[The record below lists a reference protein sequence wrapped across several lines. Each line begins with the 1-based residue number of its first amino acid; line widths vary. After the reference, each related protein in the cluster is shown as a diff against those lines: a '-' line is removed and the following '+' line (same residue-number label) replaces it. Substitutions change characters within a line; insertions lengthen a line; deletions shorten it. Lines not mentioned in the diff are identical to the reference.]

1 MGLAM
6 TDLGAAGYDGVLELR
21 IHGVNNTSPSSM
33 LDLGVD
39 DVELVPHIGGD
50 ESAGFWR
57 AKEAVRDRLDPL
69 DRGYTP
75 EGLTREAY
83 SWGGLARTSPDGFG
97 FGSIKAITGVLG
109 RLAWIM
115 LIPFGLVNIAYWSR
129 RLPERPYEPPSKDAK
144 GSPDE
149 VQGDPP
155 SEEKKTRATGVWS
168 GRGSASIRI
177 FALGSTMLLVVS
189 VCDVALDVVA
199 RQCYRGGV
207 PVCGGLPSQ
216 LDSVATWSLA
226 QRLAAVSIVPV
237 LLLLLLWWVI
247 GSSRTRYEKVV
258 AQYTP
263 TEAARIVPEGG
274 GKETAGPPELDLMK
288 AGEEASAGD
297 LDGGPHLTAR
307 RLWSGDRLVGR
318 ALSLHLAAALVVVA
332 MSTSWAASVGPGPKC
347 RTIETTMHG
356 CWAQLNKQPYSVIPF
371 FRLTVV
377 ALLILL
383 VVAAALVA
391 TADDA
396 PDVQHRSDQDQAGLV
411 LRTLRHHRTSTGVL
425 AGAFVTFAAE
435 AVLLAKV
442 PVTIDENRD
451 LPGLLLLPMVLVAG
465 MLGIAMSALAWRNA
479 TLWTKRALR
488 LLPVGL
494 GLAFGVLLLT
504 ARWWRGWYAAAGAVA
519 LALTII
525 LLVSPI
531 GRKEGRSE
539 RRKERE
545 RTAWHGMAPG
555 VFLMLSLAV
564 SMLLSSLVTVTS
576 GDWLNNGRSA
586 STLIS
591 GVSRIPLPQTSRPC
605 LLTCQKPPPDP
616 VLIVPTAYVWF
627 GVMSLVT
634 LVVMLGFFLFLLVV
648 ARGGDRLKPAPETGQ
663 LERIDAKVK
672 WSAALGLELE
682 RRKAR
687 GFASITHRAEILVG
701 VLALFSGLA
710 ASSSVLVSAS
720 LWHPPAAGGS
730 FLGDVIGLAVVG
742 VALAGLTLVG
752 ALVGGKVVGGGR
764 PLGLLW
770 DLMCFLPRAGHPFG
784 PPCYAER
791 AVPDLLS
798 RCKNWLGTDVQDTA
812 IPGRRVV
819 LSAHS
824 LGSVLAAATVFN
836 FRKPEPGLSLLT
848 YGSQL
853 RGYFSRLLPELLG
866 PTVLG
871 VTPCIGSI
879 TLGPDPWR
887 ADTAKQLDPLG
898 EGEVTLRARLTGS
911 GIPVARDQAGQ
922 TPEGA
927 RLDPRWVSLWRRT
940 DYIGFPV
947 FSYPALPA
955 DSGGVDSAVRGA
967 KPPPEPPPNVI
978 DRAADE
984 RDTTGTFVTVATH
997 GDYPRAPQYQ
1007 AALDELLARNHRP
1020 AMPPRT

>member
-1 MGLAM
+1 
-6 TDLGAAGYDGVLELR
+6 V
-21 IHGVNNTSPSSM
+21 
-33 LDLGVD
+33 
-39 DVELVPHIGGD
+39 
-50 ESAGFWR
+50 
-57 AKEAVRDRLDPL
+57 
-69 DRGYTP
+69 
-75 EGLTREAY
+75 
-83 SWGGLARTSPDGFG
+83 GGLARTSPDGFG
-97 FGSIKAITGVLG
+97 FGSLRAITGVLG
-109 RLAWIM
+109 RLAWIL

-129 RLPERPYEPPSKDAK
+129 RLPERHDESQSNNPKGSPDEVQGDPPSKDAK

-155 SEEKKTRATGVWS
+155 SKDKKTRATGVWS

-189 VCDVALDVVA
+189 ACDVTLDVIA
-199 RQCYRGGV
+199 RQCYRGSL
-207 PVCGGLPSQ
+207 PVCGRLPSL

-226 QRLAAVSIVPV
+226 QRLAAASIVPV

-247 GSSRTRYEKVV
+247 GNSRTRYEKVV
-258 AQYTP
+258 AKYTP
-263 TEAARIVPEGG
+263 TEAARVMPKDG
-274 GKETAGPPELDLMK
+274 GKKTAGPPELDFVM
-288 AGEEASAGD
+288 AGQEANAAD
-297 LDGGPHLTAR
+297 LHGGPQLTAR

-318 ALSLHLAAALVVVA
+318 ALSLHLAAAMVVVA
-332 MSTSWAASVGPGPKC
+332 MSTSWAATIGDGPKC

-356 CWAQLNKQPYSVIPF
+356 CWEQLSEQPHSVIPF
-371 FRLTVV
+371 FVLTVV
-377 ALLILL
+377 ALVILL
-383 VVAAALVA
+383 IVAAALVA
-391 TADDA
+391 TSDDA
-396 PDVQHRSDQDQAGLV
+396 PDVQPRSDLDPAGLV
-411 LRTLRHHRTSTGVL
+411 IRMLRNHRTSTVVL
-425 AGAFVTFAAE
+425 VGACVTFAAE
-435 AVLLAKV
+435 AGLLAKV
-442 PVTIDENRD
+442 PLTIDENRD
-451 LPGLLLLPMVLVAG
+451 LPGLLLLPMVLAAG
-465 MLGIAMSALAWRNA
+465 MLGIAMSALVWRNA
-479 TLWTKRALR
+479 TLWTKRPLR

-494 GLAFGVLLLT
+494 GVAFGVLLLT
-504 ARWWRGWYAAAGAVA
+504 ARWWGWYTAAGAVA

-525 LLVSPI
+525 LLVSRI
-531 GRKEGRSE
+531 GRKEDRGE
-539 RRKERE
+539 RRDERE

-564 SMLLSSLVTVTS
+564 SLLVSSLVTVTS
-576 GDWLNNGRSA
+576 GDWLNGGRSA

-591 GVSRIPLPQTSRPC
+591 GAIEIPAAVTSRVC
-605 LLTCQKPPPDP
+605 LLTCEKPPPDP

-634 LVVMLGFFLFLLVV
+634 LVGMLVFLLFLLWV
-648 ARGGDRLKPAPETGQ
+648 ARGGDLLKPAPETGQ
-663 LERIDAKVK
+663 LGRIDANVK

-687 GFASITHRAEILVG
+687 RFASITQRAEILVG
-701 VLALFSGLA
+701 VLALFSGLS

-730 FLGDVIGLAVVG
+730 FLGDVIGLAAVG
-742 VALAGLTLVG
+742 VALAGLALVG

-798 RCKNWLGTDVQDTA
+798 RCKNWLGTDVHDTE

-836 FRKPEPGLSLLT
+836 FREPEPGLSLLT

-871 VTPCIGSI
+871 VTPCIGSV
-879 TLGPDPWR
+879 TRGPDPWS
-887 ADTAKQLDPLG
+887 ADIDKQSEPLG
-898 EGEVTLRARLTGS
+898 EGEDTLRARLTGS
-911 GIPVARDQAGQ
+911 GRPVAGVQAGQ
-922 TPEGA
+922 THAGERP
-927 RLDPRWVSLWRRT
+927 DPRWVSLWRRT

-947 FSYPALPA
+947 FSYPAPPA
-955 DSGGVDSAVRGA
+955 DSGTADPADPGA
-967 KPPPEPPPNVI
+967 TAPPKPPPNVI

-984 RDTTGTFVTVATH
+984 RDATGTFVTVATH

-1007 AALDELLARNHRP
+1007 QALVELLARNHQP
-1020 AMPPRT
+1020 ATPPRT

>member
-1 MGLAM
+1 M
-6 TDLGAAGYDGVLELR
+6 TDSGAAGYDGVLELR
-21 IHGVNNTSPSSM
+21 VHGVNNTSPSSM

-39 DVELVPHIGGD
+39 DVELVPHTRGD

-57 AKEAVRDRLDPL
+57 AKEAVRDRLDPQ

-75 EGLTREAY
+75 KGLTREAY

-129 RLPERPYEPPSKDAK
+129 RLPERPDESQSKNPE

-149 VQGDPP
+149 DQGDPP
-155 SEEKKTRATGVWS
+155 SKAKNTGATTGVWS

-189 VCDVALDVVA
+189 ACDVTLDVIA
-199 RQCYRGGV
+199 RQCYRGSL
-207 PVCGGLPSQ
+207 PVCGRLPSQ
-216 LDSVATWSLA
+216 LDSVAAWSLA
-226 QRLAAVSIVPV
+226 QRLAAASIVPV

-247 GSSRTRYEKVV
+247 GNSRTRYEKVV
-258 AQYTP
+258 AKYTP
-263 TEAARIVPEGG
+263 AEAARVMPEGG
-274 GKETAGPPELDLMK
+274 GKKTAGPPELDVVM

-297 LDGGPHLTAR
+297 LDGGPQLTAR

-318 ALSLHLAAALVVVA
+318 ALSLHLAAALVVVS
-332 MSTSWAASVGPGPKC
+332 MSTSWAATVGDGPNC

-356 CWAQLNKQPYSVIPF
+356 CWEQLNGQPSSVTF
-371 FRLTVV
+371 FVLTLV
-377 ALLILL
+377 ALVILL
-383 VVAAALVA
+383 IVAAALVA
-391 TADDA
+391 TSDDA
-396 PDVQHRSDQDQAGLV
+396 PDVQPRSDQDRAGLV
-411 LRTLRHHRTSTGVL
+411 TRMLRHHRTSTVVL
-425 AGAFVTFAAE
+425 VGAFVTFAVE
-435 AVLLAKV
+435 AVLLAKL
-442 PVTIDENRD
+442 PVTINENLD
-451 LPGLLLLPMVLVAG
+451 LPGLLLMPMVLAAG

-479 TLWTKRALR
+479 TLWTKRPLG

-504 ARWWRGWYAAAGAVA
+504 GRWWGWYSAAGAVA
-519 LALTII
+519 LALAII
-525 LLVSPI
+525 LFASRI
-531 GRKEGRSE
+531 GRKEDRAE
-539 RRKERE
+539 RHDERE

-564 SMLLSSLVTVTS
+564 SLLVSSLVAVTS
-576 GDWLNNGRSA
+576 GDWLNGGGSP
-586 STLIS
+586 STLIRGTS
-591 GVSRIPLPQTSRPC
+591 AIPAAVSSRPC

-634 LVVMLGFFLFLLVV
+634 LVGMLLFLLLLLWV
-648 ARGGDRLKPAPETGQ
+648 ARGGDRLKPAPEIGQ
-663 LERIDAKVK
+663 LGRIDANVK

-682 RRKAR
+682 RRRAR
-687 GFASITHRAEILVG
+687 RFASITHRAEILVG

-742 VALAGLTLVG
+742 VALAGLALVG

-866 PTVLG
+866 PAVLG
-871 VTPCIGSI
+871 VTPCIGSAI
-879 TLGPDPWR
+879 SGPDPWGT
-887 ADTAKQLDPLG
+887 DIAKQSQPLG
-898 EGEVTLRARLTGS
+898 EGEDTLRARLTGS
-911 GIPVARDQAGQ
+911 GRPVARVQAGQ
-922 TPEGA
+922 TPAGK
-927 RLDPRWVSLWRRT
+927 RPDPRWVSLWRRT

-947 FSYPALPA
+947 FSYPAPPA
-955 DSGGVDSAVRGA
+955 DLADPDA
-967 KPPPEPPPNVI
+967 KAPPKPPPNVI

-984 RDTTGTFVTVATH
+984 RDATGTFVTVATH
-997 GDYPRAPQYQ
+997 SDYPRAPEYQ
-1007 AALDELLARNHRP
+1007 QALDDLLARNRRP
-1020 AMPPRT
+1020 PTPSRS